1 MTRDE
6 KEAELHEMVTAGK
19 PAARIAAILKK
30 YPSLVNARGRNK
42 NTLLIRAAVFGRE
55 AIVRL
60 LLDEGADT
68 DLKNATGFT
77 ALMAAALEHREPIIR
92 MLLTAGAEK
101 EAKNTYG
108 RAARDYAEEGDSEHK
123 AAVMQLL
130 KANSSAKDPGPVE
143 ANSPVRAKSPSPART
158 GCHGKSCSI
167 MGGGSS
173 RKRSSRKRR
182 SRRKQA
188 K

>member
-1 MTRDE
+1 MDPLTRDE

-60 LLDEGADT
+60 LLEEGADT

-167 MGGGSS
+167 MGGGSRRS
-173 RKRSSRKRR
+173 RKRSS
-182 SRRKQA
+182 SRQA